1 MPAVLIALKDLRLR
15 LRDKSAVTLGLIA
28 PLGLAIIF
36 SLIIPDVSA
45 GEFTM
50 ELGVVGIEQSDLGG
64 VFESEV
70 IDDLDRSLF
79 AVTEFDTEGNAQ
91 KAVDRLDVFAVIVF
105 PPDIDAAV
113 AAGGGEIQ
121 VITTNEAPI
130 SGEIALSIA
139 RQFAGDVSGVQL
151 SVATALFAG
160 GTDVEALAARTV
172 ATPLRL
178 EVVDLETGDRQL
190 DISTFFAAGM
200 AVFFLFF
207 TVQFGVSGLI
217 QERTDGTLPRLLAA
231 PIHPASIIAG
241 KGLAAFTLGVI
252 SMAVLISAT
261 SWQIGARWGN
271 PVGVGMLVV
280 AGVAS
285 AIGIMAVIATLA
297 RTAEQASNIQSVV
310 AVVLGLLGGSF
321 FPVSQGPA
329 ILSKL
334 SLATPHAWFLR
345 GLGDLAGGAGPAAAV
360 PSTIALLG
368 FAVATGVVAALR
380 MRSMVRL

>member
-1 MPAVLIALKDLRLR
+1 VAAVLIAIKDLRLR
-15 LRDKSAVTLGLIA
+15 LRDKSAITLGLIA

-50 ELGVVGIEQSDLGG
+50 KLGVVGIEDSELGE
-64 VFESEV
+64 VFEEEV
-70 IDDLDRSLF
+70 LDDLDTALF
-79 AVTEFDTEGNAQ
+79 AVTEFETEGQAQ
-91 KAVDRLDVFAVIVF
+91 TAVDRLDMFAVIVF
-105 PPDIDAAV
+105 PPDIDRAV
-113 AAGGGEIQ
+113 AKGGGEIQ

-160 GTDVEALAARTV
+160 GADAESLAARTV
-172 ATPLRL
+172 DTPLRL
-178 EVVDLETGDRQL
+178 EVVDLETGDKQL

-217 QERTDGTLPRLLAA
+217 QERTDGTLPRLLAS

-241 KGLAAFTLGVI
+241 KGLAAFALGVT
-252 SMAVLISAT
+252 SMAVLITAT
-261 SWQIGARWGN
+261 SWQIGAQWGN

-329 ILSKL
+329 ILSKMA
-334 SLATPHAWFLR
+334 LATPHAWFLR
-345 GLGDLAGGAGPAAAV
+345 GLGDLAGGGGPSAAM
-360 PSTIALLG
+360 PSTIALLM
-368 FAVATGVVAALR
+368 FAVATGGVAVLR

>member
-79 AVTEFDTEGNAQ
+79 AVTEFDTEGKAQ
-91 KAVDRLDVFAVIVF
+91 KAVDRLDVSAVIVF

-113 AAGGGEIQ
+113 AAGRGEIQ

-178 EVVDLETGDRQL
+178 EAVDFEAGDRQL

-217 QERTDGTLPRLLAA
+217 QERTDGTLPRLLAS

-241 KGLAAFTLGVI
+241 KGLAAFVLGVT

-329 ILSKL
+329 ILSKI

-345 GLGDLAGGAGPAAAV
+345 GLGDLAGGGGPSAAV
-360 PSTIALLG
+360 PSTIALLV
-368 FAVATGVVAALR
+368 FAVATGGVAMLR